1 MNRDK
6 NNIRVAVIDMNN
18 GTPNQGMRGIRE
30 VLLRYQKETAPNLSF
45 DIFDL
50 RLKGEIPD
58 HTYDIYISSG
68 GPGSPF
74 DGIGSAWENAF
85 FTLIDKI
92 EQFNLQYEHQKKH
105 VFLICHSFQMACRK
119 FGVGKVI
126 KRRSTAFGIFPIYL
140 TEEGMDDPIFSG
152 LPDPFYTVDSR
163 DWQVTN
169 PEDIFFSNNEAEI
182 LALEKD
188 RPHVDLERC
197 VMAIRFTPEI
207 VGTQFHPEADP
218 VGMKLYLLQEDK
230 KKAIIENH
238 GEEKYFDMLNSV
250 DDPNRITLTQR
261 LILPNFL
268 DEALN
273 ALKEA

>member
-18 GTPNQGMRGIRE
+18 GTVNQGMRGIRE

-74 DGIGSAWENAF
+74 DGIGAAWEIAF

-92 EQFNLQYEHQKKH
+92 EEFNLQHEHQKKH